1 MREGMAL
8 TRDEIMRIIG
18 PADDR
23 TIALVIGTGATP
35 EELEEAQAWVVNDE
49 AMMNVGRPMATGRV
63 SQLIEILERVE
74 EEALGAD
81 EP

>member
-1 MREGMAL
+1 MTL
-8 TRDEIMRIIG
+8 TRDEVVRIIG

-23 TIALVIGTGATP
+23 TIAQVIGTGATP
-35 EELEEAQAWVVNDE
+35 EELEEAQAWIVNDE
-49 AMMNVGRPMATGRV
+49 AIMNAGRPMATGRV

-74 EEALGAD
+74 EELSGAD

>member
-1 MREGMAL
+1 MTL
-8 TRDEIMRIIG
+8 TRDEVVRIIG

-23 TIALVIGTGATP
+23 TIAQVIGTGATP
-35 EELEEAQAWVVNDE
+35 EELEEAQAWIVNDE
-49 AMMNVGRPMATGRV
+49 AMMNAGRPMATGRV

-74 EEALGAD
+74 EELSGAD